1 MTIMQYARKA
11 ILYVLTTVLGTNLAA
26 FALRGEWTSDNSWT
40 LGITVL
46 GAVLVYFKANTPDD
60 PHAKYWLAL
69 IVPGLLA
76 IQAAISDSTFTAD
89 EVAPI
94 LLAFLGAL
102 QVRDAANVGDALD
115 RATAGQGG
123 APVAPPG
130 DVAAAGGQGAGVGP
144 VAGEIADVT

>member
-46 GAVLVYFKANTPDD
+46 GAVLVYLKANTPDD

-69 IVPGLLA
+69 IIPGLLA

-123 APVAPPG
+123 GVASTTG
-130 DVAAAGGQGAGVGP
+130 DAAAGGGQGAGV
-144 VAGEIADVT
+144 ASTTGEIADVT

>member
-1 MTIMQYARKA
+1 MQYARKA

-123 APVAPPG
+123 GSVAPPG
-130 DVAAAGGQGAGVGP
+130 DAAAGGGQGAGV
-144 VAGEIADVT
+144 ASTTGEIADVT

>member
-1 MTIMQYARKA
+1 MQYARKA

-115 RATAGQGG
+115 RAAG
-123 APVAPPG
+123 
-130 DVAAAGGQGAGVGP
+130 GGQGAGV
-144 VAGEIADVT
+144 ASTTGEIADVT